1 MRKFKN
7 IALVFGGVLIGVMI
21 SYAPDLQAAASK
33 LLGEKV
39 AKVITVKKDGQAIGD
54 GAIINGTTY
63 LPVRSLVNSLD
74 GIEVGK
80 VSSTEVNLESTE
92 TEDEQTPTTDY
103 EQKGKEEQQ
112 QIEQNTIEQNAKANE
127 LRSEIRE
134 TQKQINDVA
143 YNAYIEQTSA
153 YKSAKSIVESYE
165 NKTGGSIREADYKIY
180 KAELDK
186 MIADKQVAET
196 KLPELES
203 KLADLKSQ
211 LASLEG

>member
-7 IALVFGGVLIGVMI
+7 LALVFGGVLIGVTI

-63 LPVRSLVNSLD
+63 LPVRSLVNSLE

-92 TEDEQTPTTDY
+92 TEGEQTPTTDY

-134 TQKQINDVA
+134 TQKEINDVA

-153 YKSAKSIVESYE
+153 YKSAKAIVESYE

-186 MIADKQVAET
+186 MIADKEAAQS

-203 KLADLKSQ
+203 KLDDLKTQ